1 MSIRLLAAIPFLLAP
16 VPAAFAGPA
25 SDVVRY
31 FYENLGSETL
41 EENRDRY
48 TGPAKAYLD
57 ANDRVWTE
65 REEVCLDFAFAIDAQ
80 DYDEEELAR
89 TLALDETVDGSGAVV
104 VARFSL
110 FGESRNIEWTLAGE
124 GGAWK
129 VSDVAGLDGEGWR
142 LSEFVCE

>member
-1 MSIRLLAAIPFLLAP
+1 MSFRIIAALSFLLAP

-25 SDVVRY
+25 SDAVRY
-31 FYENLGSETL
+31 FYDNLGEETL

-48 TGPAKAYLD
+48 TGPARAYLD
-57 ANDRVWTE
+57 ANDRVWAE

-89 TLALDETVDGSGAVV
+89 TLVLDETVNGRAALV

-110 FGESRNIEWTLAGE
+110 FGEPRNIEWNLADE

-129 VSDVAGLDGEGWR
+129 VSDVAGVDGEGWR